1 MTVFQGVDFS
11 PNLCVENLGTTKK
24 SEWLADECFFSDDCW
39 WEGVMFQLYYC
50 SAVLQNMLCDY

>member
-39 WEGVMFQLYYC
+39 W
-50 SAVLQNMLCDY
+50 